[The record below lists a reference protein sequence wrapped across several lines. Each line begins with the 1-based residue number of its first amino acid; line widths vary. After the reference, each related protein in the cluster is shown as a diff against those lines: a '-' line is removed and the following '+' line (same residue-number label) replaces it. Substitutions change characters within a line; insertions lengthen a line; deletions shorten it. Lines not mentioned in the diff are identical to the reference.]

1 MPAFPQVSPALKR
14 ALLICGGSLAALV
27 VFQAL
32 ATWLV
37 IRVVPEAL
45 STRVAACAQI
55 YGDAELAL
63 AHFERT
69 LVDFHRLESPD
80 CISRTA
86 ELTAISYG
94 YTDTGSVAMAMP
106 SGFEL
111 SSVRMDFQYEVGAA
125 LVFAMLAASQLGMLL
140 LASCIR
146 VDSGRVPRS
155 GSLAAIVGAAGV
167 GVALAWVNQAIAASL
182 PGGWSLNAS
191 AISAVL
197 EYQQWLAWVLFALIV
212 PVVEEFFFRGRLL
225 ALFTGALPVR
235 LIGLVVTSSAFAS
248 MHAVSPLMNPGV
260 WLAMALAGGVLG
272 LLFLVSRDWR
282 LSAVAHGAYNGL
294 LLGIG
299 TSV

>member
-1 MPAFPQVSPALKR
+1 MPAFPHVSPALKR

-63 AHFERT
+63 AHFEQS
-69 LVDFHRLESPD
+69 LVDFHRLENPD

-94 YTDTGSVAMAMP
+94 YTDNGTVALDMP
-106 SGFEL
+106 TGFEL
-111 SSVRMDFQYEVGAA
+111 SSVRMDFQYEVGTA
-125 LVFAMLAASQLGMLL
+125 LVFAMLAASQLGMLF
-140 LASCIR
+140 LAGWIR
-146 VDSGRVPRS
+146 VDSGRGPRAV
-155 GSLAAIVGAAGV
+155 GSAAIVGAAGV
-167 GVALAWVNQAIAASL
+167 GMALAWVNQVIVASFT
-182 PGGWSLNAS
+182 GGWSLNAA
-191 AISAVL
+191 AISAAL
-197 EYQQWLAWVLFALIV
+197 QYQRWLAWVLFVLIA

-225 ALFTGALPVR
+225 ALFEGAWPVR

-260 WLAMALAGGVLG
+260 WLAMALAGGVFG

-294 LLGIG
+294 LLGVG